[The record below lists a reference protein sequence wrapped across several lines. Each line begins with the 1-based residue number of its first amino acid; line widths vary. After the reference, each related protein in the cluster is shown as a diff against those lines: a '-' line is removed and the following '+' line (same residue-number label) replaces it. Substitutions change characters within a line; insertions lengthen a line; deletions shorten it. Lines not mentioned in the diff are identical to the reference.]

1 MEKPANKLPLS
12 KQSTYLLF
20 ILLVV
25 CIANLPAAYA
35 QSSKGIIDYSNP
47 KEYLVGGITITGTS
61 KVDKNAVLLLTGLSI
76 GQQITIPGEDIAE
89 AIKNLWDQNLFSDI
103 SVSYDQI
110 DGKKIYLTFYLVEQP
125 RLSRYK
131 LEGVSKSEADD
142 IREKINLHKEKV
154 ITKNAL
160 VTSKH
165 RIKKYLVNKGYLN
178 AEVEIIQKEDED
190 FDNHVM
196 LTINVDK
203 REKVKIRRI
212 HIYGNEELSAG
223 KIRRKMKE
231 TKEKSRFRPFYKSDE
246 FLANTLKSLWKRDYD
261 SASALARSYLPDRV
275 RIGIFKS
282 SKFLKTNLK
291 DDKALILQAY
301 RAKGYRDASIIS
313 DSLVHVNDKSVD
325 VHMTIEEGN
334 KYYFR
339 NIRWVGNTK
348 YSTKRL
354 NQILGIEKGDV
365 YNSELLEMRL
375 FMNPQGA
382 DVSSLYMDNG
392 YLFFQVEPIESRV
405 EGDSIDYEMRI
416 YEGQQAIVNNI
427 IISGNTKTNDHVI
440 RREIRSKPGSL
451 FNRSDIMRTQRELA
465 TLGYF
470 DPQAM
475 DIQPKPNP
483 ETGTVDIEYKV
494 VEQPSDQIELSGG
507 FGGGFVVGTLGLR
520 FSNFSMRNFFNK
532 DAWKPLPSGDG
543 QQLSIRAQ
551 TSGSFFQSY
560 NISFTE
566 PWLGGKRPNA
576 LSVSAYYSLQSDGS
590 PRRIENAAGERIDNP
605 NRQGLNILGVTVGLG
620 RRLRKPDDNFMLQ
633 QEIAYQNYDV
643 NNWRTFEDFT
653 EGSANNI
660 FYRVNLSRNSVDDLN
675 FPTSGSRTVLSA
687 QLTPPYSWFRD
698 EDFTQ
703 LEPRERF
710 KWTEYHKWK
719 FTSAWYTK
727 LFDDFI
733 LYSKVGFGGL
743 FRYTNAMGNAPFER
757 FYLGGSG
764 LTGFRLDAREIIAFR
779 GYDDQ
784 QVSNRGP
791 LQGNSVGGILINKYT
806 TELRYPFSKNP
817 QAMIYGLAF
826 FEMANTWND
835 FSEWD
840 PFNVY
845 RSSGVGIR
853 IFLPMFGLLGL
864 DWGYRF
870 DEVPNTSM
878 NKSQIHFTIGHN
890 LGQL

>member
-1 MEKPANKLPLS
+1 MLNKLSVHVLIFIIIAWLS
-12 KQSTYLLF
+12 CSMRLH
-20 ILLVV
+20 
-25 CIANLPAAYA
+25 A
-35 QSSKGIIDYSNP
+35 QNSSSKIDYSNP
-47 KEYLVGGITITGTS
+47 KDYVVGGITITGTS

-76 GQQITIPGEDIAE
+76 GQQVTVPGEDIAD
-89 AIKNLWDQNLFSDI
+89 AIKNLWEQNLFSDI
-103 SVSYDQI
+103 SVSVDRI
-110 DGKKIYLTFYLVEQP
+110 EGKKIFFTFYLVEQP
-125 RLSRYK
+125 RLSRYR

-142 IREKINLHKEKV
+142 IREKINLHKEKI

-160 VTSKH
+160 VSSEHK
-165 RIKKYLVNKGYLN
+165 IKKYLKNKGYLY
-178 AEVEIIQKEDED
+178 ADVEILQKKDED
-190 FDNHVM
+190 FTNHVM
-196 LTINVDK
+196 LTIKVDK
-203 REKVKIRRI
+203 KEKVKIRRI
-212 HIYGNEELSAG
+212 LVNGNEELSDG

-231 TKEKSRFRPFYKSDE
+231 TKEKSRFRPFYKSGE
-246 FLANTLKSLWKRDYD
+246 FLKTTLKTLWKRDYD
-261 SASALARSYLPDRV
+261 SAAVLAKNYIPERV
-275 RIGIFKS
+275 KIGIFKT
-282 SKFLKTNLK
+282 SKYLPSNLK
-291 DDKALILQAY
+291 DDKELIINAY
-301 RAKGYRDASIIS
+301 KAKGYRDASITNDSIS
-313 DSLVHVNDKSVD
+313 KVNDKLIDLHLTVD
-325 VHMTIEEGN
+325 EGN

-339 NIRWVGNTK
+339 NIRWIGNTK

-365 YNSELLEMRL
+365 YNAELLEMRL

-392 YLFFQVEPIESRV
+392 YLFFQVDPIESRV
-405 EGDSIDYEMRI
+405 DGDSIDYEMRI
-416 YEGQQAIVNNI
+416 YEGQQAIVNDI
-427 IISGNTKTNDHVI
+427 VITGNTKTNDHVI

-475 DIQPKPNP
+475 DIQPKPDP

-494 VEQPSDQIELSGG
+494 AEQPSDQIELSGG

-532 DAWKPLPSGDG
+532 EAWKPLPSGDG
-543 QQLSIRAQ
+543 QQLSLRAQ

-576 LSVSAYYSLQSDGS
+576 LTVSAYYSLQSDGS
-590 PRRIENAAGERIDNP
+590 PRRIENADGERVRNP

-620 RRLRKPDDNFMLQ
+620 RRLHWPDDNFMLQ

-643 NNWRTFEDFT
+643 NNWMTFENFN

-660 FYRVNLSRNSVDDLN
+660 FYRINLSRNSIDDLN

-698 EDFTQ
+698 EDFTE
-703 LEPRERF
+703 LEPRDRF
-710 KWTEYHKWK
+710 RWTEYHKWK
-719 FTSAWYTK
+719 FTSSWYTK
-727 LFDDFI
+727 LFDDFV

-764 LTGFRLDAREIIAFR
+764 LTGFVLDAREIIAFR

-791 LQGNSVGGILINKYT
+791 IQGNSVGGILINKYT

-817 QAMIYGLAF
+817 QAMIYGLTF

-835 FSEWD
+835 FSDWD

-845 RSSGVGIR
+845 RSTGVGIR

-870 DEVPNTSM
+870 DEVPNTTMS
-878 NKSQIHFTIGHN
+878 KSQIHFTIGHN